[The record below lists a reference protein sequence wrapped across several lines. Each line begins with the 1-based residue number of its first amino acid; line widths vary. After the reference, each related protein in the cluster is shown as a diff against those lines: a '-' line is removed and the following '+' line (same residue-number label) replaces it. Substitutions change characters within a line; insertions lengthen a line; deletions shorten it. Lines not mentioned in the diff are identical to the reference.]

1 MKTKKDAGERAG
13 SWNTSSIMALFAQ
26 PLNDLLLEAQTTHR
40 QFHSANTVQISRL
53 LSIKTGGC
61 PEDCAYCPQSSRHD
75 GALPGTPLMP
85 LAEVVEKA
93 RQARREGAQRF
104 CMGAAWRSPTARQ
117 VDEVAERIEAVKAL
131 GLETC
136 VTLGMLKPGQAER
149 LRDAGLDYYNH
160 NIDTAPEFYANIIT
174 TRQYEDRLQTLQR
187 VRDANIKVC
196 CGGIVGMGE
205 SREIRAGL
213 IAALATMDPYPESVP
228 VNHLVKVPGTPLAHA
243 PELDPLEFVRTIAVA
258 RITMP
263 RAVVRLSAGRE
274 CMDDSTQALCFMA
287 GANSI
292 FMGDVLLTTS
302 NPAVDADQR
311 LLERLGLMAVPD
323 ADVSSRKQTAMQ

>member
-1 MKTKKDAGERAG
+1 ER
-13 SWNTSSIMALFAQ
+13 
-26 PLNDLLLEAQTTHR
+26 
-40 QFHSANTVQISRL
+40 
-53 LSIKTGGC
+53 
-61 PEDCAYCPQSSRHD
+61 
-75 GALPGTPLMP
+75 
-85 LAEVVEKA
+85 
-93 RQARREGAQRF
+93 
-104 CMGAAWRSPTARQ
+104 
-117 VDEVAERIEAVKAL
+117 
-131 GLETC
+131 
-136 VTLGMLKPGQAER
+136 
-149 LRDAGLDYYNH
+149 RD
-160 NIDTAPEFYANIIT
+160 
-174 TRQYEDRLQTLQR
+174 
-187 VRDANIKVC
+187 
-196 CGGIVGMGE
+196 
-205 SREIRAGL
+205 GL
-213 IAALATMDPYPESVP
+213 IAAVATMAPYPESVH
-228 VNHLVKVPGTPLAHA
+228 VNQLVNVPGTHLAHA

>member
-1 MKTKKDAGERAG
+1 
-13 SWNTSSIMALFAQ
+13 
-26 PLNDLLLEAQTTHR
+26 
-40 QFHSANTVQISRL
+40 
-53 LSIKTGGC
+53 
-61 PEDCAYCPQSSRHD
+61 
-75 GALPGTPLMP
+75 LMP

-131 GLETC
+131 GLKTC

-274 CMDDSTQALCFMA
+274 CMDASMQALCFMA
-287 GANSI
+287 CANSI

-302 NPAVDADQR
+302 NPAVYADQR